1 MFCLQAYKNDLIF
14 ILKKASCH
22 NSPLFLGKTLQAN
35 LARSGGTHLIPCTMK
50 HIVQLSKI
58 VELAD
63 DKAID
68 RILNGLMIFF
78 HFFRAKVFLAAGVA
92 GDFKSNKKTSAFDIS
107 RGFTKY

>member
-1 MFCLQAYKNDLIF
+1 M
-14 ILKKASCH
+14 
-22 NSPLFLGKTLQAN
+22 
-35 LARSGGTHLIPCTMK
+35 
-50 HIVQLSKI
+50 
-58 VELAD
+58 ELAD